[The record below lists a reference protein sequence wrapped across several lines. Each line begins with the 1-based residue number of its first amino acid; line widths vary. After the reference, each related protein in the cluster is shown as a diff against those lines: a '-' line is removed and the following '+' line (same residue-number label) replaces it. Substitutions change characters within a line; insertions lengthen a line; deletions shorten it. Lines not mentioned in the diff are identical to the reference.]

1 MMIMQ
6 IIQGWSAEIQSF
18 ILQPRIIMPA
28 VVLILALLGY
38 TIWRLPTWRLQS
50 RLDKHILMRKYAIA
64 RESTNFSGETVTTH
78 SYPRVSNR
86 KRTSYGF
93 VFRLRLQNG
102 LDVQQLEDNAS
113 GIAAHLKLWK
123 IEIEEDEPGYALV
136 LAYRKHSQAPK
147 PYSSHELWKEQHS

>member
-1 MMIMQ
+1 MQ